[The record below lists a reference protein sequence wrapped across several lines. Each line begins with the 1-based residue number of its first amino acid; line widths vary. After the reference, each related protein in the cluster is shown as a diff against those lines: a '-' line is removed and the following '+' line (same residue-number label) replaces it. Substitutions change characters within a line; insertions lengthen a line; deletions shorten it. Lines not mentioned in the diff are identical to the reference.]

1 MSCLWSHQALSDK
14 VFKSLYF
21 SLRPTSI
28 SSDLNVRD
36 ARSETRFTARDRRRH
51 TRQTTNTS
59 RAHHAHV
66 SHPTPKTKME
76 EARTLVA
83 TAYALRLTLCL
94 SALCAL
100 RENLVFSNTTS
111 SCHRL

>member
-1 MSCLWSHQALSDK
+1 MHDQ
-14 VFKSLYF
+14 
-21 SLRPTSI
+21 
-28 SSDLNVRD
+28 
-36 ARSETRFTARDRRRH
+36 TRFTARDRRRH

-100 RENLVFSNTTS
+100 RENTPCVLKHNLLLSQVVIRFQFPCGMS
-111 SCHRL
+111 H

>member
-1 MSCLWSHQALSDK
+1 MHDQ
-14 VFKSLYF
+14 
-21 SLRPTSI
+21 
-28 SSDLNVRD
+28 
-36 ARSETRFTARDRRRH
+36 TRFTARDRRRH

-83 TAYALRLTLCL
+83 LRLT
-94 SALCAL
+94 
-100 RENLVFSNTTS
+100 RYG
-111 SCHRL
+111 